1 MKIGIIGAGNVGIT
15 SAFAIAEKGSGKIL
29 LYDPVEGRAKGKALD
44 LVEAGPIRR
53 YDAKI
58 HGTDVFEKLLDSQI
72 VVIAAG
78 KARSAEMRRQ
88 DLFEENLKIIEDL
101 ADKLKAGYADRTP
114 PIVFVLSEPVDLMTL
129 AFLKRTGWPKE
140 RVMGVGGILSASRM
154 RHYVARELGIQ
165 PSDVDAMVMGAHGDH
180 MAVMERYSRIS
191 GLPLEHLMTREQIDA
206 VIDRTVHAGD
216 EIVDQAKVG
225 SSFFTPGAAV
235 GALVESVTRDSDRV
249 LSVSAYLD
257 GEYGVSGLCASVPAR
272 LGREGIVRIFE
283 LPLTDGE
290 RERFHGS
297 VDTLKPFLS
306 RMK

>member
-306 RMK
+306 RMP